1 VPARGVW
8 TAERVELLRSYAS
21 AGFTCMQIAREI
33 GVTRNAVIGKL
44 SRLGLSKP
52 RPAARPRDANGAR
65 PPYPRP
71 LAPRRLLRALFTAT
85 PLVADTPTIVTSAR
99 PCTLLELTRDKC
111 RWPIADAGPHDAGF
125 CGNAPVDGLSYCAG
139 HARMAYRAP
148 VRRRAAIAGQ
158 TTG

>member
-1 VPARGVW
+1 
-8 TAERVELLRSYAS
+8 
-21 AGFTCMQIAREI
+21 MQIAREI

-52 RPAARPRDANGAR
+52 RPAARPRAANGAR
-65 PPYPRP
+65 APYPRP
-71 LAPRRLLRALFTAT
+71 VAPRRILRALYTT
-85 PLVADTPTIVTSAR
+85 PLLADAPAQPAIVTSAA

-125 CGNAPVDGLSYCAG
+125 CGNAAVEGLSYCAG

-148 VRRRAAIAGQ
+148 VRRRAAMAGREL
-158 TTG
+158 G